1 MEKSNTYSI
10 PVSEEA
16 AAGAAIYSKF
26 LLALYDIEVLMFEL
40 PVIFKCPLKKLKDLY
55 SELITSNHLDIG
67 VGTGYFL
74 DKCRFPEENPN
85 IHLMDLNSNSLEKT
99 AKRISRYQPSSHQWN
114 VLEPFSKTFPVFTS
128 ISACNFL
135 HCLPGT
141 MLDKE
146 IFFKNLT
153 PHLCDNGVFFGA
165 TVLGQGVEK
174 TGFLYRKANAVY
186 NKSGIFSN
194 LNDNRTDLETILRRN
209 FKQFSI
215 EVVGSIAVFK
225 AVK

>member
-99 AKRISRYQPSSHQWN
+99 AKRISHINRHPTNGTSLNPLAKRFQYSPLS
-114 VLEPFSKTFPVFTS
+114 VPVTFCIVFRALCWTKRS
-128 ISACNFL
+128 FL
-135 HCLPGT
+135 
-141 MLDKE
+141 
-146 IFFKNLT
+146 
-153 PHLCDNGVFFGA
+153 
-165 TVLGQGVEK
+165 
-174 TGFLYRKANAVY
+174 
-186 NKSGIFSN
+186 
-194 LNDNRTDLETILRRN
+194 RT
-209 FKQFSI
+209 
-215 EVVGSIAVFK
+215 
-225 AVK
+225 